1 MANLNGIQERLK
13 TYKEQE
19 DLTYAELGKLIGVSK
34 AIAFDICNKRR
45 RFLQIEVIDKM
56 IKLLGENDRPVR
68 KSTINIE
75 PQLF

>member
-13 TYKEQE
+13 AYKVKE
-19 DLTYAELGKLIGVSK
+19 DITYAQLGKLIGVSK

-56 IKLLGENDRPVR
+56 IKLLGE
-68 KSTINIE
+68 
-75 PQLF
+75 

>member
-13 TYKEQE
+13 RYKETE
-19 DLTYAELGKLIGVSK
+19 DITYAELGKLIGVSK

-68 KSTINIE
+68 KSTINID